1 MIMDLSKTFGTINN
15 DLFCLNQKLIVSR
28 KILFHLLQAF
38 LPTGTSNQKLAIVLV
53 PGIKP

>member
-1 MIMDLSKTFGTINN
+1 MIMDLSKTCGTINN

-38 LPTGTSNQKLAIVLV
+38 LPTGASNQKLAIVLV